1 MLKESKSDHHVGGEI
16 YDSDEH
22 ECIQISCYRSENG
35 GRLDEFHDHDG
46 DRVSAEAVM
55 TDIPYDDAS
64 VVAFVPLGCD
74 PSYAARVFRKIADL
88 YDGPHGLA
96 LTRLQRSE
104 PINFAVR
111 LADGN
116 VGLFDLL
123 EFASWIVNRD
133 KRRGND

>member
-1 MLKESKSDHHVGGEI
+1 MLKETKSDHHVGGEI

-46 DRVSAEAVM
+46 DRIFAEAVM
-55 TDIPYDDAS
+55 GDIPYEDES
-64 VVAFVPLGCD
+64 VMTLVPSGCD
-74 PSYAARVFRKIADL
+74 PSYVARVLRKIADL

-96 LTRLQRSE
+96 LTKLQRSE
-104 PINFAVR
+104 SIKLAVR

-116 VGLFDLL
+116 IDIFNLHKFTSFIRNL
-123 EFASWIVNRD
+123 
-133 KRRGND
+133 RRANG